1 MAKRG
6 TKSNPKAAPKYYSRE
21 EAIAAGSVPAKLFG
35 INEAIASGSGT
46 NLPLFSVRERSM
58 AAAYAA
64 INHTATLPEPG
75 KDGEIYN

>member
-21 EAIAAGSVPAKLFG
+21 EAIAAGSTPDKLFG
-35 INEAIASGSGT
+35 INEAIIAGNGA

-64 INHTATLPEPG
+64 INPSAPTELPEPG
-75 KDGEIYN
+75 KI

>member
-21 EAIAAGSVPAKLFG
+21 EAIAAGSVPDKLFG

-64 INHTATLPEPG
+64 INHPSAPTELPEPG
-75 KDGEIYN
+75 KI